1 VKARFLCYT
10 IAMKKSV
17 KIVIISA
24 IALAVVAAVFLCVWF
39 LHVVPAR
46 EQKERE
52 RLVKE
57 YREAKLA
64 RYQEENAA
72 LLPGEEVVLFL
83 GDSLTDGCP
92 LETYYPD
99 YKTLNRGIGGDT
111 TFDLEKRLQVSAY
124 DANPKVLVLLIGGN
138 NLYTMFENY
147 ETILQGIKQNLPE
160 TKVILVS
167 LTAMGGKWAKK
178 NEIAALNNVRIEL
191 LAEEYGFYF
200 VDVFTPLFDPETMQ
214 VKQGYTAD
222 GAHFTAE
229 GYAVVSVE
237 INKAIV
243 AVLQ

>member
-1 VKARFLCYT
+1 MTQKKRNIIIVSVAVAIIL
-10 IAMKKSV
+10 IAG
-17 KIVIISA
+17 
-24 IALAVVAAVFLCVWF
+24 AVLGVCLYMAELDKRDSEGRSRQF
-39 LHVVPAR
+39 R
-46 EQKERE
+46 E
-52 RLVKE
+52 
-57 YREAKLA
+57 YYGAKLTL
-64 RYQEENAA
+64 YEEENAEN
-72 LLPGEEVVLFL
+72 PNPDVVFL

-147 ETILQGIKQNLPE
+147 ETILQGIKQNIPE

-229 GYAVVSVE
+229 GYAVVSAE